1 MAEAK
6 LVVIDYGGGNIGS
19 LVSALERRRAD
30 FDVSADPARLESA
43 DAAILPG
50 DGAFGATMQ
59 ALTGRGLDRVI
70 RRHVEAGKTFLGIC
84 VGMQVL
90 FESSDEYG
98 GHPGLGILPGTVR
111 RFTSSPRVP
120 HMGWNDLAIEGKHPF
135 IAGLTAGEYVYF
147 LHSYRV
153 VDSCDVVASA
163 TYGERFAAIVARDNV
178 MATQFHPEKSAR
190 TGGALLDNFLR
201 IAA

>member
-1 MAEAK
+1 MAHAR
-6 LVVIDYGGGNIGS
+6 LIVIDYGGGNIGS
-19 LVSALERRRAD
+19 LVAALERRGAA
-30 FDVSADPARLESA
+30 FELSAEPERVAQA
-43 DAAILPG
+43 TAAILPG

-59 ALTGRGLDRVI
+59 ALVERGLDQAI
-70 RRHVEAGKTFLGIC
+70 HRHVAAGKVFLGIC
-84 VGMQVL
+84 VGMQAL

-98 GHPGLGILPGTVR
+98 GHAGLGILPGTVS

-120 HMGWNDLAIEGKHPF
+120 HMGWNDLRVEREHPF
-135 IAGLTAGEYVYF
+135 TAGLSGGEFAYF

-153 VDSCDVVASA
+153 VDSADVVASA
-163 TYGERFAAIVARDNV
+163 EYGERFAAIVARDNV

-190 TGGALLDNFLR
+190 TGGLLLDNFLR

>member
-1 MAEAK
+1 MGQTA

-19 LVSALERRRAD
+19 LVSALERRNVAFELSD
-30 FDVSADPARLESA
+30 DPGRVALA

-50 DGAFGATMQ
+50 DGAFGATMD
-59 ALTGRGLDRVI
+59 ALRTRGLDAAI
-70 RRHVEAGKTFLGIC
+70 GDHIAAKKPFLGIC

-90 FESSDEYG
+90 FASSDEYG
-98 GHPGLGILPGTVR
+98 DHAGLGILAGTVR
-111 RFTSSPRVP
+111 RFHSSPRVP
-120 HMGWNDLAIEGKHPF
+120 HMGWNDLAIEGDHPF
-135 IAGLTAGEYVYF
+135 IAGLAAGDYAYF

-153 VDSCDVVASA
+153 VDSGDIVASA

-190 TGGALLDNFLR
+190 TGGVLLDNFLR